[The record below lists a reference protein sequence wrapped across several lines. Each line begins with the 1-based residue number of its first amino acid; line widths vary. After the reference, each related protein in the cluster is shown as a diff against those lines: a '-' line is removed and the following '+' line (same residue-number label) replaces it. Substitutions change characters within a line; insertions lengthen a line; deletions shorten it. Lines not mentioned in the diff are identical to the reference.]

1 MNRFYYE
8 TLPRGYAAYDQ
19 IRGDEAI
26 ATFREREHAEAFVEK
41 MNEVLP
47 LRNSA

>member
-1 MNRFYYE
+1 MNRFFYELQGEWYYAWD
-8 TLPRGYAAYDQ
+8 RV
-19 IRGDEAI
+19 RGDEVI
-26 ATFREREHAEAFVEK
+26 ARFLEREHAEAFVEK